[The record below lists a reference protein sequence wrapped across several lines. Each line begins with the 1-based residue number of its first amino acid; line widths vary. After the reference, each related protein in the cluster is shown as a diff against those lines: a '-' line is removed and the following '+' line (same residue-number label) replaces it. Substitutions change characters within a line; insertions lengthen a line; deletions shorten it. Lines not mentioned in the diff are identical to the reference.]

1 MTLAGTVIGY
11 INRFKPDAVFIDSG
25 AMGAGVI
32 DRVRQLGYSVIEVA
46 FGGKAIDDNRYFNK
60 RTEMYAKCA
69 DYIKKDGGALPND
82 AELREELANVYYG
95 FDPRG
100 RMKLKSKDEIKE
112 VLGRSPD
119 TADALALTFA
129 QPVARM
135 ADYSSGHRAAA
146 MCRTDYDMFGRL

>member
-1 MTLAGTVIGY
+1 M
-11 INRFKPDAVFIDSG
+11 FIDSG

-32 DRVRQLGYSVIEVA
+32 DRIRQLGYSVIEVS
-46 FGGKAIDDNRYFNK
+46 FGGKATDDGRYFNK

-69 DYIKKDGGALPND
+69 EYIKKDGGAIPDD
-82 AELREELANVYYG
+82 AEMREELANVYYG
-95 FDPRG
+95 FDNRG

-129 QPVARM
+129 QPVARQ
-135 ADYSSGHRAAA
+135 ADYNMGNHARA
-146 MCRTDYDMFGRL
+146 MCNTNYDIFGGI

>member
-1 MTLAGTVIGY
+1 MGGDIARFGGDKSCIVMRRGLSVMPPARFAGLDTMTLAGTVIGY

-32 DRVRQLGYSVIEVA
+32 DRVRQLGYSVVEVA
-46 FGGKAIDDNRYFNK
+46 FGGKANDENRYFNK

-69 DYIKKDGGALPND
+69 DYIKKDGGSLPND

-100 RMKLKSKDEIKE
+100 RMKLKSKVEI
-112 VLGRSPD
+112 
-119 TADALALTFA
+119 
-129 QPVARM
+129 
-135 ADYSSGHRAAA
+135 
-146 MCRTDYDMFGRL
+146 

>member
-1 MTLAGTVIGY
+1 
-11 INRFKPDAVFIDSG
+11 
-25 AMGAGVI
+25 
-32 DRVRQLGYSVIEVA
+32 
-46 FGGKAIDDNRYFNK
+46 
-60 RTEMYAKCA
+60 MYAKCA
-69 DYIKKDGGALPND
+69 DYIKKDGGSLPND

-129 QPVARM
+129 QPVARRQ
-135 ADYSSGHRAAA
+135 DYGLGNPTRA
-146 MCRTDYDMFGRL
+146 MCRTDYDVFGRM